1 MVLPTARDMASTMLR
16 IGQTLERSGV
26 CRSQS
31 VFSGLNT
38 LLKSSPGTETNWSY
52 EVSPSNPIEFAPI
65 FNHSVNAKIRP
76 KLSARVSVRTTEAG
90 GVCFDCMD
98 VALDVLDAS
107 GKVLVRHHVDL
118 ANYKPGEDTFQHGP
132 LYHLQ
137 FGGHTPK
144 QGRDFEVSIKEP
156 RWPCFPMDLVL
167 VCEIVVANFYPQ
179 AWEKLRNERHWREA
193 VITSQ
198 QFCLS
203 PFLKNLVEKM
213 GDNKRTVLDHL
224 WATTVGPTY
233 RTHGLHT

>member
-1 MVLPTARDMASTMLR
+1 MVLPTAGDMASTMLR
-16 IGQTLERSGV
+16 IGQTLERTGV

-38 LLKSSPGTETNWSY
+38 QLKSSLGTCTEWSY
-52 EVSPSNPIEFAPI
+52 EVSPSNPIEFSPI
-65 FNHSVNAKIRP
+65 FNHSVNGEIRP
-76 KLSARVSVRTTEAG
+76 KLSARVSVRTTEVG

-118 ANYKPGEDTFQHGP
+118 ANYKANEGAFQHGP
-132 LYHLQ
+132 LFHLQ

-144 QGRDFEVSIKEP
+144 QTRSFEVPIKEP

-193 VITSQ
+193 VIASQ
-198 QFCLS
+198 QFCLI
-203 PFLKNLVEKM
+203 PFLRNLAEKM
-213 GDNKRTVLDHL
+213 DDTKRTVLDHL
-224 WATTVGPTY
+224 WASNIGPQY
-233 RTHGLHT
+233 RSCGLLA